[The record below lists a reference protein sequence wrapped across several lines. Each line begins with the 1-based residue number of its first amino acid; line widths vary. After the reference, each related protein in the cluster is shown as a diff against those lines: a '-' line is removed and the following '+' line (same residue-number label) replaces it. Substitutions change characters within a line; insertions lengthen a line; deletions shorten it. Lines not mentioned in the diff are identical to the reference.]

1 MMADNPASFFS
12 TTQLAKKLNRDAK
25 DVFSL
30 LSERGWI
37 KREGKVWRLST
48 KGEFEGGRYTQH
60 EKFGEYI
67 VWPEGIEDHRLFKSE
82 TFNFLTA
89 SQLGKPHK
97 IAPKRMNLIL
107 SELGWIERFH
117 HGWKLTALGQA
128 VGGQQVEHETT
139 GMPYAQWPEQVRHNL
154 QFRATLEKLSQHNE
168 HLSKEADFFIADGRL
183 CECLDGHQ
191 VESAALAEIDN
202 WLYISGISH
211 AYRREIPTELD
222 HGTERIKESISC
234 DFYLPNGHIYIEY
247 WGQEKSPAD
256 IQRKLARK
264 EIYQAAKLKLIEL
277 NESDLDQLDEVLPKL
292 LLQHDV
298 DVY

>member
-1 MMADNPASFFS
+1 MASTPANFFS

-30 LSERGWI
+30 LADRGWI
-37 KREGKVWRLST
+37 KREGKVWRLSA

-67 VWPEGIEDHRLFKSE
+67 VWPEEIKEHRLFDSE
-82 TFNFLTA
+82 SFIFLTA

-97 IAPKRMNLIL
+97 IAAKRMNLIL

-117 HGWKLTALGQA
+117 HGWKLTELGQT
-128 VGGQQVEHETT
+128 VGGQQIEHEST
-139 GMPYAQWPEQVRHNL
+139 GMPYAQWPEQVRNNL
-154 QFRATLEKLSQHNE
+154 QFKMTLEKLSQHNE
-168 HLSKEADFFIADGRL
+168 HLSKEADFFINNGCL

-202 WLYISGISH
+202 WLYIAGISH

-222 HGTERIKESISC
+222 HGTERIKESIRC
-234 DFYLPNGHIYIEY
+234 DFYLPNGRVYIEY

-256 IQRKLARK
+256 IQSKLARK
-264 EIYQAAKLKLIEL
+264 EIYHAAKLKLIEL
-277 NESDLDQLDEVLPKL
+277 NEGDLDQLDDILPKL

>member
-37 KREGKVWRLST
+37 RREGKVWRLST

-67 VWPEGIEDHRLFKSE
+67 VWPEGIENHRLFKSE

-117 HGWKLTALGQA
+117 HGWKLTALGP
-128 VGGQQVEHETT
+128 VSYTH
-139 GMPYAQWPEQVRHNL
+139 L
-154 QFRATLEKLSQHNE
+154 TL
-168 HLSKEADFFIADGRL
+168 
-183 CECLDGHQ
+183 
-191 VESAALAEIDN
+191 
-202 WLYISGISH
+202 
-211 AYRREIPTELD
+211 PTK
-222 HGTERIKESISC
+222 R
-234 DFYLPNGHIYIEY
+234 
-247 WGQEKSPAD
+247 
-256 IQRKLARK
+256 
-264 EIYQAAKLKLIEL
+264 
-277 NESDLDQLDEVLPKL
+277 V
-292 LLQHDV
+292 V
-298 DVY
+298 

>member
-1 MMADNPASFFS
+1 MASTSENFFS

-30 LSERGWI
+30 LSDRGWI

-67 VWPEGIEDHRLFKSE
+67 VWPEDIKGHRLFDSE
-82 TFNFLTA
+82 SFIFLTA
-89 SQLGKPHK
+89 SQLGKSHK
-97 IAPKRMNLIL
+97 IAAKRMNLIL

-117 HGWKLTALGQA
+117 HGWKLTPLGQA
-128 VGGQQVEHETT
+128 VGGQQVEHEST
-139 GMPYAQWPEQVRHNL
+139 GMPYAQWPEKVRQNL
-154 QFRATLEKLSQHNE
+154 QFKATIEKLSQHNE
-168 HLSKEADFFIADGRL
+168 HLSKEADFFIASGNL
-183 CECLDGHQ
+183 CDCLDGHQ

-202 WLYISGISH
+202 WLYIAGISH

-222 HGTERIKESISC
+222 HGTEKIKESLCC
-234 DFYLPNGHIYIEY
+234 DFYLPDGHVYIEY
-247 WGQEKSPAD
+247 WGQEKSAAD
-256 IQRKLARK
+256 IQHKLARK
-264 EIYQAAKLKLIEL
+264 EIYQAANLKLIEL
-277 NESDLDQLDEVLPKL
+277 NEADLSQLDDVMPKL

>member
-1 MMADNPASFFS
+1 MASIPTKSFS

-30 LSERGWI
+30 LSDRGWI
-37 KREGKVWRLST
+37 KREGKIWRLT
-48 KGEFEGGRYTQH
+48 AKGEFEGGRYTQH

-67 VWPEGIEDHRLFKSE
+67 VWPEEIKAHRLFNSE
-82 TFNFLTA
+82 TVHFITA
-89 SQLGKPHK
+89 SQLGKPHN
-97 IAPKRMNLIL
+97 IAAKRMNLIL

-117 HGWKLTALGQA
+117 HGWRLTQLGQF
-128 VGGQQVEHETT
+128 VGGQQVEHEST
-139 GMPYAQWPEQVRHNL
+139 GMPYVQWPEQVRHKL
-154 QFRATLEKLSQHNE
+154 QFKRTLEKLSRHNE
-168 HLSKEADFFIADGRL
+168 HLFKESDFSIAGGRL
-183 CECLDGHQ
+183 CDCLDGHQ

-202 WLYISGISH
+202 WLYIAGISH

-222 HGTERIKESISC
+222 HGAEKIEGSISC
-234 DFYLPNGHIYIEY
+234 DFYLPSGHIYIEY

-264 EIYQAAKLKLIEL
+264 EIYQAANLKLIEL
-277 NESDLDQLDEVLPKL
+277 NEKDLNQLDDILPKL